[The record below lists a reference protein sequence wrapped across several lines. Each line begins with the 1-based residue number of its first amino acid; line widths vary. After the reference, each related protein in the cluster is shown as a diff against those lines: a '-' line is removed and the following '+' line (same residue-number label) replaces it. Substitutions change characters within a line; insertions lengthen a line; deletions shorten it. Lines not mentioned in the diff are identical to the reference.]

1 MQESGLMML
10 LHSVLI
16 AIVLYII
23 MVFLLKQPSKVAED
37 RSIFLGA
44 LILLYML
51 LFGHK
56 LPKSINPHLNILKF

>member
-23 MVFLLKQPSKVAED
+23 MVFLLKQPSQVAED